1 MKPKRTWVLIADAS
15 RARILEQIGNDASL
29 HEVAGT
35 RIEVHIPPARDIVS
49 DKQGTT
55 MISGGATRHAYTP
68 HTDPHREAKR
78 RFLTSLAAR
87 LDQSLAANA
96 FDALVLVAPPQALG
110 DLRAA
115 MSEHLAGRVSREIAK
130 DLTKVPVHDIPGHL
144 ALPD

>member
-15 RARILEQIGNDASL
+15 RARILEQIGTGADL

-35 RIEVHIPPARDIVS
+35 RIEVHIPAARDIVS

-78 RFLTSLAAR
+78 RFLISLAAR
-87 LDQSLAANA
+87 LEQSLAAGA
-96 FDALVLVAPPQALG
+96 FDCLVLVAPPQALG

-115 MSEHLAGRVSREIAK
+115 MSAHLAERVIREIDK
-130 DLTKVPVHDIPGHL
+130 DLTKVPDHEIPGHL
-144 ALPD
+144 AMPD